1 MQWVFSRA
9 MKTIVL
15 TLVMVMMLGLSI
27 KAAEIDEVLA
37 YLQADQV
44 DLSEVRSI
52 ERATTEYYIF
62 EASVHLFS

>member
-1 MQWVFSRA
+1 

-37 YLQADQV
+37 HLQADQV
-44 DLSEVRSI
+44 DLSEVRS
-52 ERATTEYYIF
+52 RACNNYIIL
-62 EASVHLFS
+62 EASMYTAHVVFF